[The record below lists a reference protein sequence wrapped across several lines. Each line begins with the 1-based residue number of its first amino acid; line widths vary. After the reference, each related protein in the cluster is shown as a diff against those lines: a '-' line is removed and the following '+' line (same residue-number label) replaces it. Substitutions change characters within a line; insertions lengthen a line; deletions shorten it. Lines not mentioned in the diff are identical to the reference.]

1 MLTSKRNEVI
11 NMNSTT
17 TNTERILTII
27 AGLDEKS
34 LILIKAA
41 AMVLSA
47 RKKMEDEESKEKV

>member
-1 MLTSKRNEVI
+1 
-11 NMNSTT
+11 MNSTT

-41 AMVLSA
+41 ATVLSA